1 MLTTQILTPKQL
13 FQKDV
18 HYTIPDFQRPYV
30 WSQEDQW
37 EPLWSD
43 LQNVAE
49 DYLERRAE
57 TVDAVEAQAKA
68 RAHFLGA
75 IVMQQVPTPAKDIER
90 REVIDGQQRVTTIQL
105 LLDATQE
112 VLEERGHR
120 LQLDG

>member
-18 HYTIPDFQRPYV
+18 HYAIPEFQRPYV
-30 WSQEDQW
+30 WSQEEQW
-37 EPLWSD
+37 EPLWND

-49 DYLERRAE
+49 DYLEQRSKTA
-57 TVDAVEAQAKA
+57 DAVEAQSKTK
-68 RAHFLGA
+68 AHFLGA

-112 VLEERGHR
+112 VLQDR
-120 LQLDG
+120 LQRSGR